1 MSGISA
7 ERQRRAERV
16 SLHAL
21 RQAGA
26 PFNRWVVLVTD
37 TPAFST
43 AVVRERGEFLED
55 AEIAIAM
62 ERDPAAAAHQR
73 AMVEEIK
80 QSPESAAEIV
90 FFEDGNA
97 QLSLLT
103 PACPSGDL
111 S

>member
-21 RQAGA
+21 HQAGA

-43 AVVRERGEFLED
+43 AVVRERGEFLAD
-55 AEIAIAM
+55 AEAAIAV
-62 ERDPAAAAHQR
+62 ESDPVAEAHQR
-73 AMVEEIK
+73 ALVE
-80 QSPESAAEIV
+80 QS
-90 FFEDGNA
+90 NA
-97 QLSLLT
+97 CSSPTLPST
-103 PACPSGDL
+103 PKV
-111 S
+111 